1 MVNGL
6 TNELLFV
13 MYKTPERGGRILS
26 FNVVPDVLDH
36 YTCFK
41 ARTAVNLYLNKKL
54 LPRITQNEKAVSYL
68 RRHPL

>member
-26 FNVVPDVLDH
+26 FNVVPDVPDILHLFQGKDCCQFILKQKAPSENQSKRKRPS
-36 YTCFK
+36 YT
-41 ARTAVNLYLNKKL
+41 
-54 LPRITQNEKAVSYL
+54 
-68 RRHPL
+68 